1 MKAEY
6 KMYAEI
12 KAEQYPPGWEE
23 LEWKA
28 KKLKQL
34 NWSLQLQVSRSLFG
48 FKMHPEY
55 QFTIIRWGTRP
66 DIFTP
71 AQREVLYEGHDLQAV
86 TGFISMLLKAEE
98 EQRD

>member
-1 MKAEY
+1 MKVEY
-6 KMYAEI
+6 KVYAEI
-12 KAEQYPPGWEE
+12 QPEQYPPGWEE

-34 NWSLQLQVSRSLFG
+34 NWSLKLQVSRQCFG
-48 FKMHPEY
+48 NAFGPQY
-55 QFTIIRWGTRP
+55 QFAIIRWGQRP

-71 AQREVLYEGHDLQAV
+71 PSREVLYEGHDFYAV
-86 TGFISMLLKAEE
+86 LGMISMLLRAEE